1 MADRIDEDHTKE
13 MEAGLRRLDDHI
25 EDAQD
30 KKAYVD
36 SKAERAGDAI
46 EGGPEHGGA
55 EDTLSGGGSSDEA
68 GDDAGDAP
76 DPSQANGELEE
87 EQANPS

>member
-1 MADRIDEDHTKE
+1 MADRVDEDHTKA

-25 EDAQD
+25 AEAEEGKEQ
-30 KKAYVD
+30 AA
-36 SKAERAGDAI
+36 SKAQRAGDAI

-55 EDTLSGGGSSDEA
+55 EATLSGGGSSDEA
-68 GDDAGDAP
+68 GDAGEKP
-76 DPSQANGELEE
+76 DPSQANGEIEE